1 MFFGHGEILEKKP
14 EAILAC
20 VDNGKI
26 IKFRMDLVIRK
37 FREIKDKRIGRVLP
51 PYITRIQQ
59 KCSQYIVREGTMPI
73 PREIFDSFDE

>member
-1 MFFGHGEILEKKP
+1 
-14 EAILAC
+14 
-20 VDNGKI
+20 
-26 IKFRMDLVIRK
+26 MDLVIRK